1 MCSAALYLLQLV
13 GIAHLGGH
21 LEGLPV
27 LPQLQVDGV
36 LVLGLGHA
44 LHVLLHLAE
53 RLLVSA
59 QDDTG
64 VINSVIHIIGSIKHS
79 VDNI

>member
-1 MCSAALYLLQLV
+1 VCSAALYLLQLV

-44 LHVLLHLAE
+44 LHVLLHLAK

-59 QDDTG
+59 RDDT
-64 VINSVIHIIGSIKHS
+64 VLNHIEQHVTDRVKTYTGS
-79 VDNI
+79 